1 MGSRLY
7 ENCPT
12 VQAASLLAFCGAVFV
27 PRAFES
33 LSFDLPQI
41 LQHGEVYRIFASSF
55 VFKDMGQTF
64 YGLVL
69 LYSCRHF
76 ERLLGVRKFG
86 AFCCVTYAASI
97 ALHLSSTTI
106 LNLSLGSEYVP
117 ASGPYF
123 LVYGLLA
130 LYHAHIPRVHPSQY
144 TLLGSVVFSEK
155 TWIYLL
161 ALHLALCMGTQSLL
175 PAASGL
181 AVGHLYARDWLALQS
196 WRLPVAVERVMGVV
210 ASFVSNLIPTTT
222 GGPPTM
228 RGGVAGGAR
237 GIPPGAPGA
246 FPSAPPMGHAE
257 PPPEEAISQ
266 LCSTL
271 GVERPAAIEALQVT
285 GNNVDAAANFL
296 LR

>member
-12 VQAASLLAFCGAVFV
+12 VQVTSLVAFCGAVFV
-27 PRAFES
+27 NRPFET
-33 LSFDLPQI
+33 LSFNLPQI
-41 LQHGEVYRIFASSF
+41 LHGEVYRLFVSSF

-86 AFCCVTYAASI
+86 AFASLAYAANI
-97 ALHLSSTTI
+97 ALHLLSTTI

-144 TLLGSVVFSEK
+144 TLLGSIVFSEK

-161 ALHLALCMGTQSLL
+161 ALHLSLCMGTQSLL

-181 AVGHLYARDWLALQS
+181 LVGHLYARDWLALQS
-196 WRLPVAVERVMGVV
+196 WRLPAAVERVLGVV
-210 ASFVSNLIPTTT
+210 WGFVARLVPTGTPAR
-222 GGPPTM
+222 GGPRVAPP
-228 RGGVAGGAR
+228 GG
-237 GIPPGAPGA
+237 PGAP
-246 FPSAPPMGHAE
+246 PSAPPMGRAE
-257 PPPEEAISQ
+257 APPEEAITL
-266 LCSTL
+266 LCSSL
-271 GVERPAAIEALQVT
+271 GVERSAAIEALQVT